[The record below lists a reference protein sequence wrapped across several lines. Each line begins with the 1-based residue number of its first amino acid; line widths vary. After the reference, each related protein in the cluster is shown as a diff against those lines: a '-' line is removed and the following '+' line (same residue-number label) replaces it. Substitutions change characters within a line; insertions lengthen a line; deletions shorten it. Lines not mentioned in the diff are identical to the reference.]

1 MNFQES
7 TNAANAFTNKE
18 QSLITSEYK
27 VDPNLKKIPN
37 VQCFTVSSQSNT
49 IKYVKTTEKSFE
61 FPVIDNKIVQ
71 GESLEEIFDKKKID
85 KLSIKII

>member
-27 VDPNLKKIPN
+27 VDPNLKKILMCN
-37 VQCFTVSSQSNT
+37 VLRFLLKAIPLNML
-49 IKYVKTTEKSFE
+49 K
-61 FPVIDNKIVQ
+61 
-71 GESLEEIFDKKKID
+71 LLKKA
-85 KLSIKII
+85 LNFL

>member
-1 MNFQES
+1 
-7 TNAANAFTNKE
+7 
-18 QSLITSEYK
+18 
-27 VDPNLKKIPN
+27 
-37 VQCFTVSSQSNT
+37 VQCFTASSQSNT

-85 KLSIKII
+85 QLSIKII

>member
-37 VQCFTVSSQSNT
+37 VQYFTVSSQSNT

-61 FPVIDNKIVQ
+61 FPVINNKIVQ

-85 KLSIKII
+85 QLSIKII